1 MDGSLSLSLSLSLSS
16 IDTYACTQ
24 EDMHPYDN
32 ITTDRNNN
40 AQSNDD
46 TDIGNDAGL
55 CHINIQTKSLES
67 ISVSTNKEL
76 YTCLQ
81 IHTQHMYVCMYARM
95 HVCMYAYV
103 SMYACTQMY
112 MSMPVSMSMYVHRY
126 KSIYTY
132 EYKYVFYVYAYAQV
146 YYTFFWIV

>member
-1 MDGSLSLSLSLSLSS
+1 MDGSLSLSLSLSS

-95 HVCMYAYV
+95 YVCVCIYVCMYANV
-103 SMYACTQMY
+103 
-112 MSMPVSMSMYVHRY
+112 
-126 KSIYTY
+126 
-132 EYKYVFYVYAYAQV
+132 YVYACV
-146 YYTFFWIV
+146 YVYVCA